1 MDLDG
6 SWWWWPYPTGAK
18 TGEVVRMTKCGKCGW
33 SAGVFTNLMIDQFMG
48 IRYEACEKELFVQ
61 PFDFMPAFEW
71 RNLSIG
77 NAEFD
82 VKTDRTDAMYTV
94 EIANKNDFEI
104 KAFVRVGTEYCE
116 FNEQPVQ
123 ENEMKFLGEEVREL
137 IYVIPAGRTRNI
149 VLRRY

>member
-1 MDLDG
+1 
-6 SWWWWPYPTGAK
+6 
-18 TGEVVRMTKCGKCGW
+18 
-33 SAGVFTNLMIDQFMG
+33 
-48 IRYEACEKELFVQ
+48 
-61 PFDFMPAFEW
+61 
-71 RNLSIG
+71 
-77 NAEFD
+77 
-82 VKTDRTDAMYTV
+82 MYTV